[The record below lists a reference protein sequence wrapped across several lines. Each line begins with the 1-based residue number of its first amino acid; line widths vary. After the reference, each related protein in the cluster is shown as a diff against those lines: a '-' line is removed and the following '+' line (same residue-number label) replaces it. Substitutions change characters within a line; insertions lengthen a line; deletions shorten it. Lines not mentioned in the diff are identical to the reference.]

1 VDSPQPNASVKRE
14 APGPSEIGLSTK
26 R

>member
-14 APGPSEIGLSTK
+14 APRPSEIGLSTK